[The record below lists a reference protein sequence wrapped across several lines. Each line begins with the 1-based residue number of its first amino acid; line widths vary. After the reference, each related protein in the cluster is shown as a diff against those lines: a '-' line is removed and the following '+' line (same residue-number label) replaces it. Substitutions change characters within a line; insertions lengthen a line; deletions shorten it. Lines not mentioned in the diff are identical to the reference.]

1 MLQVQ
6 YLNTVAA
13 DHMVIGTPQRG
24 KRHPQITIST
34 GSIDTPSRSPPH
46 ICILVISRT
55 ESMASLTSRRPNPP
69 GIISFPVKECFIAL
83 KLRESSWRVDFHI
96 PFLSPRYKSPSSKLH
111 RVSDGRGREKRSFLM
126 G

>member
-55 ESMASLTSRRPNPP
+55 ESMASLTSRRSTPP
-69 GIISFPVKECFIAL
+69 WEYVFSRERVFYRAEAKRIELEGGFPYSVSVPSL
-83 KLRESSWRVDFHI
+83 QI
-96 PFLSPRYKSPSSKLH
+96 PEL
-111 RVSDGRGREKRSFLM
+111 
-126 G
+126 